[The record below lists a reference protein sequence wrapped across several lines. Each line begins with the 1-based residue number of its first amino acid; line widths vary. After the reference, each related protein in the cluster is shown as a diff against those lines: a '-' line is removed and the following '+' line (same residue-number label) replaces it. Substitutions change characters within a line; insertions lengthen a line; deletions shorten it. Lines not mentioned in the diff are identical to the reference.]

1 LTFFSRL
8 QSFLKE
14 VASGYDSGIAIV
26 VAGADVVMED
36 NDDDDNEDYDSDV
49 I

>member
-8 QSFLKE
+8 QFSLAE
-14 VASGYDSGIAIV
+14 VASEYDSGIAIV
-26 VAGADVVMED
+26 VAGADVVMKGD
-36 NDDDDNEDYDSDV
+36 YDVDNEEYNSDV